1 MYKFD
6 FELTNRS
13 GEKILIAG
21 IDTFMERKG
30 DTRVTIVLTDE
41 WSNRGAAITLRQ
53 DQLQD
58 VIAAL
63 KGLVK

>member
-1 MYKFD
+1 MFKFD
-6 FELTNRS
+6 FELTNRT
-13 GEKILIAG
+13 GEKISIAG
-21 IDTFMERKG
+21 IDTFMEREG
-30 DTRVTIVLTDE
+30 DTRVTIVLTDDLY
-41 WSNRGAAITLRQ
+41 NGCAITLEQ

>member
-6 FELTNRS
+6 FELTNRT
-13 GEKILIAG
+13 GEKISIAG
-21 IDTFMERKG
+21 IDTFMKREG

-41 WSNRGAAITLRQ
+41 WYNRGAAITLRQ

-63 KGLVK
+63 QGLVK

>member
-6 FELTNRS
+6 FELTNRT
-13 GEKILIAG
+13 GEKISIAG
-21 IDTFMERKG
+21 IDTFMEREG

-63 KGLVK
+63 QERVK